1 MEFVEGK
8 TLDTY
13 LHKERK
19 FKISEVV
26 NIAKQICRALAY
38 AHKNNVVHRDIK
50 PANIIV
56 NKEGVIKIM
65 DFGIAKVLEDISKDL
80 TSVSGT
86 PLYMSPEQILG
97 KDVDFQTDIYS
108 FGVTMYELVT
118 GRSPFVN
125 GDIYYHHLHTKPV
138 SPKELNAS
146 VPDKLSK
153 IILKCLEKDKAQRYK
168 KAEEVL
174 ADFDTLS

>member
-1 MEFVEGK
+1 LHEG
-8 TLDTY
+8 
-13 LHKERK
+13 RK

-26 NIAKQICRALAY
+26 NIAKQTCRALAY

-50 PANIIV
+50 PANIII

-97 KDVDFQTDIYS
+97 KDVDFQTDLYS
-108 FGVTMYELVT
+108 FGATLFELLT
-118 GRSPFVN
+118 GRSPFIN
-125 GDIYYHHLHTKPV
+125 GDIYYQHLHTKPV
-138 SPKELNAS
+138 SPNKIDPS
-146 VPDKLSK
+146 IPDDLCT
-153 IILKCLEKDKAQRYK
+153 IILKCLEKDKAHRYK
-168 KAEEVL
+168 LKRYSQIL
-174 ADFDTLS
+174 TSCRCSQPI